1 MVCLERK
8 IVYSPIVFMALA
20 VAALT
25 LLAGCAAS
33 PRAPAD
39 GGPPAQACL
48 ASPQATPG
56 PAVNALAATVK
67 GANDVE
73 RILGGIRAVAE
84 NLAYDPSGNQDQF
97 NRAAEELYT
106 GKTLGGC
113 SEFALA
119 QLAMM
124 RALGY
129 PARLAL
135 TMNAKWVARYRE
147 NHLAV
152 PNGHGFVE
160 VYAKGR
166 WLLADPTGFT
176 VYEGCAGPN
185 LPSNEILLTRALDF
199 WDAGFTDTEAS
210 NAYLRRAAREWK
222 GEYVKPGCRELGSV
236 QFDFPKAFTNLGVV
250 FQERGRPDLAARLY
264 RKALHLAPGLFPAR
278 VGLGECLSELGETE
292 QAVLEFE
299 KALAASPDDA
309 RARRGLSTARARTDG
324 HAGQ

>member
-1 MVCLERK
+1 M
-8 IVYSPIVFMALA
+8 
-20 VAALT
+20 
-25 LLAGCAAS
+25 
-33 PRAPAD
+33 
-39 GGPPAQACL
+39 
-48 ASPQATPG
+48 PG
-56 PAVNALAATVK
+56 PAVRALAATVK
-67 GANDVE
+67 GASDVE

-84 NLAYDPSGNQDQF
+84 NLAYDPAGNQDQF

-129 PARLAL
+129 PARLVL

-147 NHLAV
+147 NPLAV

-160 VYAKGR
+160 VWVRGR

-185 LPSNEILLTRALDF
+185 LPSNEILLARALDF

-210 NAYLRRAAREWK
+210 NAYLRGAAREWK
-222 GEYVKPGCRELGSV
+222 GEYVKPGCRELGSA
-236 QFDFPKAFTNLGVV
+236 QFDFPKAFTNLGAV
-250 FQERGRPDLAARLY
+250 FQEKGRPDLAARLY
-264 RKALHLAPGLFPAR
+264 RKALHLAPGIVTAR
-278 VGLGECLSELGETE
+278 VGLGECLLELGEPG
-292 QAVLEFE
+292 QAAEEFE
-299 KALAASPDDA
+299 KALAASPGDA
-309 RARRGLSTARARTDG
+309 RAKRGLSEARARADA
-324 HAGQ
+324 HAAR